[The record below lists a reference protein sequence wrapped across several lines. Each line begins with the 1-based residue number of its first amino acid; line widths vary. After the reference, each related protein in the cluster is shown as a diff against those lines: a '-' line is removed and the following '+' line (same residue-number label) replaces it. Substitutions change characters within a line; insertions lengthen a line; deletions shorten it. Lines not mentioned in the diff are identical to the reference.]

1 MPSLRPSKKEN
12 PTHKMKN
19 IYATL
24 LAATAILVSAT
35 SDAQSFGNPRTKG
48 QPVSFTVNNRFAQ
61 PIENGLRGGGAPPN
75 DLCSAVTASPLAVPG
90 TMEFTGT
97 TVNATNAGDAEAG
110 SPLEQT
116 GDTATVWHAFT
127 TGACSN
133 LRVEYCGTPTF
144 PYTYWIALSLNCPA
158 GATIDDF
165 ILATTLE
172 NCADTNLVMVYEG
185 LPAGTYYLP
194 VYGEPGT
201 AGPYTI
207 NLIADA
213 CASAPANDE
222 CDGAIALTSTAV
234 CNPIPFLTTGATS
247 TMDAIECDGFT
258 SPESNDVWFSFVA
271 TDVDQT
277 IAVQGFNESDPF
289 VELFEGTC
297 AGLTS
302 LACQDTTFPQSAG
315 ENTSEQLI
323 YSGLTVGTTYF
334 VRVYDYG
341 HASPDHSFE
350 ICVTEGLGNN
360 IGIEEATA
368 DTWNLFPNPGTGVFN
383 LQYIGASGRGT
394 IEVFDVSGRSVYN
407 QQTQLN
413 NGTVRTLDLT
423 GVAPGNYNVRLTMN
437 GARTE
442 QRLMVK

>member
-1 MPSLRPSKKEN
+1 
-12 PTHKMKN
+12 MKN
-19 IYATL
+19 IYTTL
-24 LAATAILVSAT
+24 LTGAALVLTTGATAQHA
-35 SDAQSFGNPRTKG
+35 TKG
-48 QPVSFTVNNRFAQ
+48 ALHQVTASQSIRPTTFHS
-61 PIENGLRGGGAPPN
+61 GLRGGGTPPN
-75 DLCSAVTASPLAVPG
+75 DDCSGAVNQDLAIGGSV
-90 TMEFTGT
+90 TFTGD
-97 TVNATNAGDAEAG
+97 N
-110 SPLEQT
+110 
-116 GDTATVWHAFT
+116 
-127 TGACSN
+127 TGATDSQGADSLGIAQVWETFTISDCAN
-133 LRVEYCGTPTF
+133 LQLSYCGTNPAF
-144 PYTYWIALSLNCPA
+144 GNAFLALFIDCPFSDFVASTSFDQTTCSDGNVTIFYEGVPA
-158 GATIDDF
+158 GQYYYA
-165 ILATTLE
+165 
-172 NCADTNLVMVYEG
+172 VMNDPDNAAVGAYSITVS
-185 LPAGTYYLP
+185 AS
-194 VYGEPGT
+194 
-201 AGPYTI
+201 
-207 NLIADA
+207 A
-213 CASAPANDE
+213 CASGPANDE
-222 CDGAIALTSTAV
+222 CAGAIALTSSAD

-394 IEVFDVSGRSVYN
+394 IEVFDVSGRSVYT
-407 QQTQLN
+407 QQAQLN

-423 GVAPGNYNVRLTMN
+423 GVASGNYNVRLTMN
-437 GARTE
+437 GTRTE
-442 QRLMVK
+442 QRLMVR